1 MTTVRTIDL
10 EVQCIPWYGQLASPH
25 NPDNYIV
32 MAGWRDDVLGGMPGP
47 VQHLHFTS
55 KEDAECNW
63 LNLDGVDLLVAH
75 NAMFEISWFLS
86 RHKTEF
92 LKFLKRGGRVLCTQ
106 QAEYI
111 LSNFTETYP
120 SLDETAPKYG
130 GTPKIDAVKELWKQG
145 YRTSEIDPK
154 LLLEYLAGP
163 GGDVENT
170 ARCFY
175 GQAALLQERG
185 QWGFFLQRCEALLAF
200 AFCEFAGLYVDTEVA
215 ERNLAEQEAEL
226 AELRAQAN
234 KLLPE
239 DLPAELEFNWGSDY
253 HMSALLFGGPVKYRT
268 RVPRTD
274 ADGNVMYEKEDCHLW
289 IEAHS
294 GREEYTSI
302 DEGPTNLYAT
312 DLWTCD
318 RYKAGKNKGL
328 PKVHKVETSTPQTK
342 WDDTAWQFPG
352 LIWIDQ
358 LPEHIQDNFG
368 DRGDWRGKRTLCDD
382 KTPVYS
388 TSSDVLDVLGKQGF
402 ESAKLLVRMAQLD
415 KDNSTYYRSV
425 ELDKDGNVKKVK
437 GMLQYV
443 QPDGIIHHNLNLTAT
458 ATGRLSSSNP
468 NLQNLPRDGTSKVK
482 QMFTSRFGDKGRIVE
497 VDYSA
502 LEVVM
507 LAALSGDENLLDKL
521 VNGIDMHC
529 LRLAAKLGEP
539 YEDVLH
545 KAVENQEHPEHKR
558 YKQMRT
564 DIKPPSFAA
573 QYGASAR
580 GIAYA
585 TGVTLEYAEEFLATE
600 AKLFPQSIQFR
611 QVIRDAVERTGMEP
625 EGLHREQRDDG
636 GWSIYRRGYWAAP
649 GGARYSFRQYPKW
662 DRATRQHIMDYKDT
676 QIANYWCQG
685 EAFYLM
691 AVSAGRVIRW
701 LIANEF
707 FRTEEYPEGRAFLIN
722 NVHDALYLDVHEDVL
737 REAAL
742 GTKAIMEDAPKY
754 MSEHLG
760 YNIGHVPF
768 PAAAEA
774 GPSMYQKEHLH

>member
-1 MTTVRTIDL
+1 MTTVRVIDL
-10 EVQCIPWYGQLASPH
+10 EVENYPWYGQLASPH

-32 MAGWRDDVLGGMPGP
+32 MSGWRDDVLGGMPGP

-75 NAMFEISWFLS
+75 NAMYEISWFLS
-86 RHKTEF
+86 RHKAEF

-145 YRTSEIDPK
+145 YRTSQIDPK

-274 ADGNVMYEKEDCHLW
+274 ADGNVMYEKVDCYLFDQTYV
-289 IEAHS
+289 EAEAVTPETFPQYVLKY
-294 GREEYTSI
+294 G
-302 DEGPTNLYAT
+302 D
-312 DLWTCD
+312 CD
-318 RYKAGKNKGL
+318 RYKAGKSKGM
-328 PKVHKVETSTPQTK
+328 PKLHKRETTTPQTK

-388 TSSDVLDVLGKQGF
+388 TSSEVLDVLGKQGF

-468 NLQNLPRDGTSKVK
+468 NL
-482 QMFTSRFGDKGRIVE
+482 
-497 VDYSA
+497 
-502 LEVVM
+502 
-507 LAALSGDENLLDKL
+507 
-521 VNGIDMHC
+521 
-529 LRLAAKLGEP
+529 
-539 YEDVLH
+539 
-545 KAVENQEHPEHKR
+545 
-558 YKQMRT
+558 
-564 DIKPPSFAA
+564 
-573 QYGASAR
+573 
-580 GIAYA
+580 
-585 TGVTLEYAEEFLATE
+585 
-600 AKLFPQSIQFR
+600 
-611 QVIRDAVERTGMEP
+611 
-625 EGLHREQRDDG
+625 
-636 GWSIYRRGYWAAP
+636 
-649 GGARYSFRQYPKW
+649 
-662 DRATRQHIMDYKDT
+662 
-676 QIANYWCQG
+676 
-685 EAFYLM
+685 
-691 AVSAGRVIRW
+691 
-701 LIANEF
+701 
-707 FRTEEYPEGRAFLIN
+707 
-722 NVHDALYLDVHEDVL
+722 
-737 REAAL
+737 
-742 GTKAIMEDAPKY
+742 
-754 MSEHLG
+754 
-760 YNIGHVPF
+760 
-768 PAAAEA
+768 
-774 GPSMYQKEHLH
+774 